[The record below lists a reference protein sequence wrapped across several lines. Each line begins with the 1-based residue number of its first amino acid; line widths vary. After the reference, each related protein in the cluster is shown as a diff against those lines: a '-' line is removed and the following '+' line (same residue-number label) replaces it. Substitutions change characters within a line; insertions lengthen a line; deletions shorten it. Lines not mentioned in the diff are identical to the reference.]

1 LIQDEDV
8 AVYIQYLIEK
18 DQIKLLCLMDYI
30 KKLLIIHQ
38 AEQEYIKGMAR
49 IMRL

>member
-30 KKLLIIHQ
+30 KKMLVIHQ
-38 AEQEYIKGMAR
+38 AEQEYYKDMAR